1 MLKRLYRAS
10 GGLCGRRLVG
20 VGGLV
25 GYLWN
30 SLDLQI

>member
-1 MLKRLYRAS
+1 MLKCLYGAS

-20 VGGLV
+20 VGGLI